1 MRHTP
6 AMLKNRR
13 PTVFDLTSLK
23 GTRPL
28 VQVMVRTSEEAAAAE
43 AAGVD
48 LISCDEAEWT
58 PEFRAAAPS
67 TFMITSLTFGAHPT
81 AKACIRAGF
90 RAMRNGA
97 DAVYTATSTAN
108 IARMYA
114 EGIPVVGHTGLVP
127 SRSTWTGGFRAVG
140 KTAATALDV
149 WRHCLELQGAG
160 VFAIEMEVVPER
172 VAREIS
178 RRLRVL
184 TFGMGTGSGCD
195 SRYLFAEDI
204 LGLHDTHYP
213 RHSKRYR
220 DFAAIHRQLQQE
232 RIAAFGEYRRDVES
246 GVYPAPEHVV
256 PIADDEFDRFVA
268 AIEP

>member
-1 MRHTP
+1 
-6 AMLKNRR
+6 MLKHRR
-13 PTVFDLTSLK
+13 PTVFDLTALK

-28 VQVMVRTSEEAAAAE
+28 TQVMVRSAEEAAAAE

-48 LISCDEAEWT
+48 LISCDESEWT
-58 PEFRAAAPS
+58 PEFRSAAPN
-67 TFMITSLTFGAHPT
+67 TFMITSLTFGEHPT

-97 DAVYTATSTAN
+97 DAVYSATSTAN
-108 IARMYA
+108 IARMFA

-127 SRSTWTGGFRAVG
+127 SRATWTGGFRAVG
-140 KTAATALDV
+140 RTTETATRV
-149 WRHCLELQGAG
+149 WRHCLELQEAG

-178 RRLRVL
+178 DRLRVL

-204 LGLHDTHYP
+204 LGMHDTHYP

-220 DFAAIHRQLQQE
+220 DFAAIHRQLQRE
-232 RIAAFGEYRRDVES
+232 RIAAFSEYRSDVES
-246 GVYPAPEHVV
+246 GAYPGPEHVV
-256 PIADDEFDRFVA
+256 AIDDGEFAAFVSA
-268 AIEP
+268 LDA